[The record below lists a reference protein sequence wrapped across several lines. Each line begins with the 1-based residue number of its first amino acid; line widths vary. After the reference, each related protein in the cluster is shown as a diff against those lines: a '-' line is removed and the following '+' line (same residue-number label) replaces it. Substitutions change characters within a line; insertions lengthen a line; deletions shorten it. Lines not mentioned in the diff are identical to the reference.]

1 MTAETHPAT
10 IVHAS
15 PEALGRTQRLGVLL
29 LIVGDAAFLLSLVFS
44 YLYLRALNTEHGWV
58 PPHGRTVP
66 IGLGWVIAAVMVVS
80 LAFYYWA
87 ETGAARPRRLQL
99 GLLLASLLVLVGLVL
114 QAYQLATAGIVVAD
128 GSYASTWYALAGY
141 HAFHLLLTL
150 FIGIG
155 IWNRAR
161 MGRYATD
168 GWQVRLV
175 GYWWAW
181 VAVAAILTAATTSLA
196 AIPHVVP

>member
-87 ETGAARPRRLQL
+87 
-99 GLLLASLLVLVGLVL
+99 
-114 QAYQLATAGIVVAD
+114 
-128 GSYASTWYALAGY
+128 
-141 HAFHLLLTL
+141 
-150 FIGIG
+150 
-155 IWNRAR
+155 
-161 MGRYATD
+161 
-168 GWQVRLV
+168 
-175 GYWWAW
+175 
-181 VAVAAILTAATTSLA
+181 
-196 AIPHVVP
+196 